1 MKKNQKT
8 CIILAMCLIFL
19 MPGYASSNE
28 EKVDFQ
34 STLSDKVQTGKR
46 PKYQS
51 GLEFPWTQWE
61 FSMDVPRSNPQID
74 SEAVENTFG
83 PILGYKP
90 IYLNPYTKKEITG
103 YNWALLGSFQQELQ
117 LLWTDG
123 KYSMRV
129 LRPNLNIDRKIV
141 KNTYDPNIDYKL
153 RVINP
158 YVKKEITNLKGP
170 YWGSFQDK
178 FQPEGTEYK
187 TPMSSPVK

>member
-8 CIILAMCLIFL
+8 GIILAMCLIFL
-19 MPGYASSNE
+19 MPGYTSSNE
-28 EKVDFQ
+28 EKVNFQ

-74 SEAVENTFG
+74 NEAVENTFG

-90 IYLNPYTKKEITG
+90 IYLNPYTKKEIT
-103 YNWALLGSFQQELQ
+103 
-117 LLWTDG
+117 
-123 KYSMRV
+123 
-129 LRPNLNIDRKIV
+129 
-141 KNTYDPNIDYKL
+141 
-153 RVINP
+153 
-158 YVKKEITNLKGP
+158 NLKGL